1 MRIANWLICFWFN
14 IMIIC
19 TDINHRIFRHSKL
32 DMLSFLNFKWCR
44 NISHGI
50 SNVVLKLWMFWWCL
64 SVFLRSPIMG
74 VVMRVLWPGWD
85 DVRTPCQ
92 SQEWRLMVMTGVAS
106 LCHHHHALDVIIPS
120 PADSSPHSP
129 DSRLQ
134 TRCGHQTEL
143 LWWLLHTHSLIISQ
157 IFNNPQESA
166 VILAA
171 SPGSPWR
178 QECRALSSAEWR
190 DLLNSCDY
198 KCSIAPK

>member
-50 SNVVLKLWMFWWCL
+50 FNVVLSDTWCQLWMFWWCL

-92 SQEWRLMVMTGVAS
+92 SQEWRLMIMTSVAS
-106 LCHHHHALDVIIPS
+106 LCHHHHALDVIIPHS
-120 PADSSPHSP
+120 SWQLASLSRLPAPDKMWSP
-129 DSRLQ
+129 DWVVMMVIA
-134 TRCGHQTEL
+134 H
-143 LWWLLHTHSLIISQ
+143 WLIISQ

-166 VILAA
+166 V
-171 SPGSPWR
+171 SPWR

>member
-1 MRIANWLICFWFN
+1 MMQKYFSRDFQCSPEWHMMSSCQ
-14 IMIIC
+14 
-19 TDINHRIFRHSKL
+19 
-32 DMLSFLNFKWCR
+32 
-44 NISHGI
+44 
-50 SNVVLKLWMFWWCL
+50 LWMFWWCL

-92 SQEWRLMVMTGVAS
+92 SQVWRLMIMTSVAS
-106 LCHHHHALDVIIPS
+106 LCHHHHALDVIIPLS
-120 PADSSPHSP
+120 SWQLASLSRLPAPDKMWSP
-129 DSRLQ
+129 DWVVMMVIA
-134 TRCGHQTEL
+134 H
-143 LWWLLHTHSLIISQ
+143 WLIISQ